1 MRSATRLSA
10 VAALPRKSRERNTDT
25 TAAKRVFDYAI
36 DAIREMERS
45 LNGDFSRAVDVL
57 YRVKGRV
64 VVSGMG
70 KSGHIGRKIAA
81 TLSSTGTPSQ
91 FIHPGEASHGD
102 LGALTRDDALLML
115 SYRGETA
122 ELGDIITY
130 AKRFRIPLI
139 GMAGNPDSTL
149 LRAADVALVL
159 PKAREACPMGMA
171 PTTSTTIMLVLGD
184 ALAVALM
191 ERRGFSPDQ
200 YRDFHPGGSLGRM
213 LVRVSDIM
221 HKDDELPLIKPD
233 ASMREV
239 IAKMASAFGFAGV
252 AGVVDGKGNLIGIVT
267 DGDVRRHLERDLLD
281 RKAKEVMTANPK
293 TIGSDLLAAEALA
306 FMNSVKVTSLFVLD
320 GKAKSKKPVGLLTV
334 HDCLRAGIQ

>member
-1 MRSATRLSA
+1 MRSADRLSA
-10 VAALPRKSRERNTDT
+10 ITALPRKPRERNTDT
-25 TAAKRVFDYAI
+25 AAAKRVFDYAI
-36 DAIREMERS
+36 DAIRDMERS

-81 TLSSTGTPSQ
+81 TLSSTGTPAQ

-139 GMAGNPDSTL
+139 GMAGNLDSTL

-200 YRDFHPGGSLGRM
+200 YREFHPGGSLGRM
-213 LVRVSDIM
+213 LVRVGDIM
-221 HKDDELPLIKPD
+221 HTGDELPLIKPD
-233 ASMREV
+233 APMREV

-252 AGVVDGKGNLIGIVT
+252 AGVVDSKGVLVGIIT

-281 RKAKEVMTANPK
+281 RKARDVMTANPK
-293 TIGSDLLAAEALA
+293 TTRPDILAAEALT
-306 FMNSVKVTSLFVLD
+306 FMNSAKVTSLFVVD
-320 GKAKSKKPVGLLTV
+320 AKAKSKKPMGLLTV
-334 HDCLRAGIQ
+334 HDCLRAGLQ